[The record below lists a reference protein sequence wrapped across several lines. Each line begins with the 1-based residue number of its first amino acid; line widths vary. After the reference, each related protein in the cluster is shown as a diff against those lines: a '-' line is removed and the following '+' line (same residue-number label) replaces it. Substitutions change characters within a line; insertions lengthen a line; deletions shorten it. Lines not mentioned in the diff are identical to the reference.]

1 MNFLERCFKLKENN
15 TNVRTEVFA
24 GLTTFMTMAYILI
37 VNPSLLS
44 AAGMDYGSDRRF
56 DCKAARIR
64 YRMVYTDK
72 LNRKN
77 SEPDRV
83 SGRNAPQL
91 RFKIVAVLKE
101 FVFENSERKL
111 CSVNRNIYI
120 S

>member
-1 MNFLERCFKLKENN
+1 MLCICRLAHKKKHTLVSVLAEPCEVYHLSLDRGDIDLE
-15 TNVRTEVFA
+15 
-24 GLTTFMTMAYILI
+24 I
-37 VNPSLLS
+37 S
-44 AAGMDYGSDRRF
+44 GMDYGSDRRF